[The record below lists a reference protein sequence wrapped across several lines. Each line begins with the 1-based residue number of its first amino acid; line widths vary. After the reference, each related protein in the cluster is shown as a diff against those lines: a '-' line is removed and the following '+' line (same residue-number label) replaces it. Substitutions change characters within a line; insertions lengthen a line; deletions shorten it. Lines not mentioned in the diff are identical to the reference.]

1 MIESGSYYLPP
12 LRRLASVCRHISIG
26 WHERLQIPEEVMF
39 NRASMELLQ
48 DWFLIYRDGAEI
60 RSLIPRGHGTHGY
73 FE

>member
-1 MIESGSYYLPP
+1 
-12 LRRLASVCRHISIG
+12 
-26 WHERLQIPEEVMF
+26 MF

-73 FE
+73 FED